1 MKEASMAA
9 KELAV
14 HLNKAYDASTGNLD
28 LNKFNNSL
36 NAAKINV
43 ENLSKSLL
51 KGGEVGK
58 QAFLNLSTSISNA
71 E

>member
-1 MKEASMAA
+1 MTNRFENRFA
-9 KELAV
+9 KLQAKGEGAFLPFV
-14 HLNKAYDASTGNLD
+14 TLCDPDYKT
-28 LNKFNNSL
+28 SL
-36 NAAKINV
+36 EI
-43 ENLSKSLL
+43 LKSLL

>member
-1 MKEASMAA
+1 MAA

-43 ENLSKSLL
+43 GDLSKSLL